1 MVFHAIFRQIF
12 DYLSVLF
19 LCVNI
24 LFVFFTLLVT
34 MLFIGVFFLVL
45 SLADVA
51 KQDHIGL
58 EWSAR

>member
-1 MVFHAIFRQIF
+1 MVFHAIFRQIS

-45 SLADVA
+45 SLTDVA

>member
-45 SLADVA
+45 SLTDVA

>member
-1 MVFHAIFRQIF
+1 MVFHAIFRQIS
-12 DYLSVLF
+12 DYLSVVF

-45 SLADVA
+45 SLTDVA